1 MRVLFGGGRN
11 LDFQTETSTKFE
23 FNKLIVNDL
32 KVKLK
37 EVILPDCNFEI
48 EQEWQGIMGF
58 SDSKSPVRMK
68 EIEYTTY
75 IMACNG
81 MGVALSPFMA
91 KELVAGL

>member
-1 MRVLFGGGRN
+1 VAEEIWIFKLKPVLS
-11 LDFQTETSTKFE
+11 LKV
-23 FNKLIVNDL
+23 NKLIVNDL
-32 KVKLK
+32 KYKLK

-58 SDSKSPVRMK
+58 SESKSPVMMK
-68 EIEYTTY
+68 LNAYTTY